1 MSIFRSL
8 SKALQCLFCIVY
20 FLPSTLFA
28 QDDAPARLIRPN
40 EQFDIHFSQLSRLE
54 SLEGQYRLAHN
65 GSSDQVLI
73 YRSAVEGR
81 YTHGVAQLNVELLD
95 VRQAFA
101 DEGTPLTRRSVEA
114 ANLQQLYLTWNW
126 PKVFSSSKVDV
137 NLGRQTLNLGSRRLL
152 SRSTSNV
159 PVSFTGVVANL
170 QREKGERWTA
180 FSLVPVLSFPS
191 ARADIL
197 DNRAE
202 RNKESH
208 GTRFVGVFVQLP
220 EHRFGLQSEY
230 YAFHLREVDTGDEEL
245 ADLSI
250 NTVGTHLYT
259 PVAPGKMDYELEA
272 ALQAGKSRASA
283 APSDLLDLRH
293 RAYFY
298 HLSFGYSPD
307 VALTPHVQLLYDFA
321 SGDRNPS
328 DKENNRFDTLF
339 GARRSEF
346 GPSSLY
352 GPFYR
357 ANLSTLGLRL
367 TVNPSP
373 ALEMIF
379 TLRDF
384 ALASSRDEWGKSG
397 WQDSSGRSGR
407 DLGRHLET
415 RMRWDAIPGN
425 LAVDTGMVWLQTGD
439 FPSEVSFKHTPS
451 LSRYAYLQTSLS
463 F

>member
-1 MSIFRSL
+1 M
-8 SKALQCLFCIVY
+8 
-20 FLPSTLFA
+20 
-28 QDDAPARLIRPN
+28 
-40 EQFDIHFSQLSRLE
+40 
-54 SLEGQYRLAHN
+54 
-65 GSSDQVLI
+65 LI

-81 YTHGVAQLNVELLD
+81 YTRGDAQLCVELLD

-114 ANLQQLYLTWNW
+114 ANLQQLYITWHW
-126 PKVFSSSKVDV
+126 PEAFADSNVDI
-137 NLGRQTLNLGSRRLL
+137 NLGRQTLSLGSRRLV
-152 SRSTSNV
+152 SRSASNG
-159 PVSFTGVVANL
+159 PVIVTGGVANL
-170 QREKGERWTA
+170 ERERGEKWTV

-197 DNRAE
+197 ENRSE

-208 GTRFVGVFVQLP
+208 GTRLTGVFVQLP
-220 EHRFGLQSEY
+220 EYRLGLHSEY
-230 YAFHLREVDTGDEEL
+230 YALHLREVDAGNEEV
-245 ADLSI
+245 ADLRI

-259 PVAPGKMDYELEA
+259 PVALGRMDYDLEA
-272 ALQAGKSRASA
+272 AVQAGKSRASSA
-283 APSDLLDLRH
+283 SSDLLDLKH

-298 HLSFGYSPD
+298 HLSFGYSLD
-307 VALTPHVQLLYDFA
+307 TALAPHVQLLYDFA
-321 SGDRNPS
+321 SGDRNPN
-328 DKENNRFDTLF
+328 DAQNNRFDTLF

-357 ANLSTLGLRL
+357 TNLSTLGLRL
-367 TVNPSP
+367 TVSPSP

-379 TLRDF
+379 TVRDF

-397 WQDSSGRSGR
+397 WQDSSGQSGR

-425 LAVDTGMVWLQTGD
+425 LAVDTGMVWLHAGD
-439 FPSEVSFKHTPS
+439 FPRQVSSDHTPS